1 MTQQR
6 RGSNGKEACHSAAL
20 QAPSPGVGLPRTP
33 LGGLLSVERS
43 LPTLRL
49 RNWSGDGRQAF
60 GNSMHCRRKW
70 KPSSALVVSPCV
82 PPRKPFSQAPA
93 QWGAERISARAGHVH
108 RNMSWD
114 AKHAHGD
121 NIPGLVLWRTSM
133 CVYRSYH
140 MYSLRT
146 GMEHT
151 KVTEA
156 AQLVAEHPYLQGH
169 IHGGWK
175 QYRYGDPPPLFWTW
189 DQLVPTPRHVP
200 RILLWEAGDC

>member
-1 MTQQR
+1 
-6 RGSNGKEACHSAAL
+6 
-20 QAPSPGVGLPRTP
+20 
-33 LGGLLSVERS
+33 
-43 LPTLRL
+43 
-49 RNWSGDGRQAF
+49 
-60 GNSMHCRRKW
+60 
-70 KPSSALVVSPCV
+70 
-82 PPRKPFSQAPA
+82 
-93 QWGAERISARAGHVH
+93 
-108 RNMSWD
+108 MSWD

-169 IHGGWK
+169 IHGG
-175 QYRYGDPPPLFWTW
+175 
-189 DQLVPTPRHVP
+189 
-200 RILLWEAGDC
+200 